1 MEIFTL
7 SKFWGGLQ
15 SNGGHFNPHS
25 LPSHPLKP
33 SLHAGICP
41 HTLTRAR
48 CCDKHMHSSHC
59 PCSRTYIKTTVWTS
73 KIKLHLPVWDT
84 LITPM
89 SVGIQSKTKLCP
101 TKMAPLISS
110 PIKSISCPHAYFR
123 PFISPVASSNRPDP
137 GSHLR
142 RPGVMCVCLECF
154 TRVWSPPPIPS
165 DYTNSTGYH

>member
-7 SKFWGGLQ
+7 SELWGGTPVKRWPLSSVTPPLTSTKSQ
-15 SNGGHFNPHS
+15 SACWH
-25 LPSHPLKP
+25 LPTH
-33 SLHAGICP
+33 
-41 HTLTRAR
+41 TRAR

-137 GSHLR
+137 GSHLW

-165 DYTNSTGYH
+165 DYTNPSVYH